1 MLMPSDETRRL
12 LKLFGVAVTE
22 FEDAVL
28 RAAPP
33 EDIRKADAE
42 MRARS
47 EEIEAWIDRLRRRA
61 VDVK

>member
-1 MLMPSDETRRL
+1 MPSDEARRL

-28 RAAPP
+28 RAAPT
-33 EDIRKADAE
+33 EEIKTADAE

-47 EEIEAWIDRLRRRA
+47 EELEAWIERLRRRA
-61 VDVK
+61 VDAK

>member
-1 MLMPSDETRRL
+1 MPSDEARRL

-28 RAAPP
+28 RAAPA
-33 EDIRKADAE
+33 EEIKQADAE

-47 EEIEAWIDRLRRRA
+47 EEIEGWIDRLRRRA
-61 VDVK
+61 ADTKP